1 METLKVPAKFNRCG
15 VKIKCLKCKWQL
27 NGKTCHQVKGKTQ
40 SLSKCQHMNQH
51 RYNLVVS
58 IPSGNNARRMK
69 VLDTRNFDVAIEEMN
84 RFRKEL
90 NIQGYQKTKEI
101 LEEVKP
107 TFLNY
112 ATDYLDTLNGKNT
125 PEHLKRIRTNGHISD
140 TKRIL
145 SLFGQVLKKAG
156 YHLEILNLNDIG
168 DNHVGMLHHEIKN
181 ELKLSIS
188 TYNKFMRIMKSFY
201 KWANVYKEYGGKNP
215 FAKVQLEYEK
225 YDNRIFTKKEF
236 MAVLGAVSPENGLNY
251 KRKGKRDYY
260 RDWLVNAYKL
270 SLETGERGE
279 PLVSLKWQDIIEL
292 DGGIE
297 LFGIANLKPN
307 RIKSG
312 NDNGRYIRY
321 IPITRSLKKLLIE
334 LGYNEKKGSDAY
346 ILEADKETS
355 RKHLIGFI
363 SRSFTHFCQVG
374 QVKDLTIKNLRKT
387 YVTKLTIVMGEN
399 AKIFTGHQDVQVMQ
413 NHYLSQ
419 AYLAANLKDFDV
431 L

>member
-1 METLKVPAKFNRCG
+1 MELLKVPAKYNG
-15 VKIKCLKCKWQL
+15 LGMKVKCLYCKWQL
-27 NGKTCHQVKGKTQ
+27 NGKTCHQDKDKPQ
-40 SLSKCQHMNQH
+40 SLSKCQHKELH
-51 RYNLVVS
+51 RLNAVVC
-58 IPSGNNARRMK
+58 IPNCNNARRMK
-69 VLDTRNFDVAIEEMN
+69 ILETRNPDEAIIEIE
-84 RFRKEL
+84 RFRQEL
-90 NIQGYQKTKEI
+90 KASGYQKIEQK
-101 LEEVKP
+101 LETIKP

-112 ATDYLDTLNGKNT
+112 AADYLDTLNGRNT

-145 SLFGQVLKKAG
+145 SLFGKVLKEGG
-156 YHLEILNLNDIG
+156 YNLMILNLNDIG

-201 KWANVYKEYGGKNP
+201 KWCSVYKGYNGPNP
-215 FAKVQLEYEK
+215 FTKVQLEYEK
-225 YDNRIFTKKEF
+225 HDNRIFTKKEF
-236 MAVLGAVSPENGLNY
+236 MAVLEAVCPENGLNY
-251 KRKGKRDYY
+251 KRKEKRDYY
-260 RDWLVNAYKL
+260 RGWLVNAYKL

-307 RIKSG
+307 RIKTG
-312 NDNGRYIRY
+312 KDIGRYIRY

-346 ILEADKETS
+346 VLEADKETS

-399 AKIFTGHQDVQVMQ
+399 AKIFTGHQDVKVMQ